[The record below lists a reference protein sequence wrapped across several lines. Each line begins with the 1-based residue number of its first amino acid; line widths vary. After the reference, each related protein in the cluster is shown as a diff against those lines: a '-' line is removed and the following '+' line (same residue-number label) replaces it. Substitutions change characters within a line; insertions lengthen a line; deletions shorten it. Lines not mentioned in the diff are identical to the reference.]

1 MKKLSL
7 AILMALSIF
16 GNTLAKDLK
25 TIQKIQNQIN
35 QIEQESIDN
44 DFKKVAITTL
54 DNSVFWDSTFG
65 FTETKNG
72 KKCVSPYFE
81 FKTNA
86 KNRKIF
92 VDMGLERYVY
102 SVDSIYQHKR
112 NQNIFALKLGNAD
125 FAMSIDEIDK
135 ALQNPS
141 KQPIKAETTNIIYV
155 DSEMIYISGS
165 LLTKKDAGF
174 WSIKEIKEMRTYPLC
189 SKNNGIDGW

>member
-7 AILMALSIF
+7 VVLMFLSIF
-16 GNTLAKDLK
+16 GNTLAKDLQAIRK
-25 TIQKIQNQIN
+25 IQKQIT
-35 QIEQESIDN
+35 QIEQESTDN
-44 DFKKVAITTL
+44 DFEKVAITAL
-54 DNSVFWDSTFG
+54 DDSVFWDSIFG

-102 SVDSIYQHKR
+102 SIDSIYRHKR
-112 NQNIFALKLGNAD
+112 NQNIFALKMGNMD
-125 FAMSIDEIDK
+125 FAMSIDEIDN
-135 ALQNPS
+135 ALKSPQKPT
-141 KQPIKAETTNIIYV
+141 IDIETTKIIYV

-165 LLTKKDAGF
+165 LRTKKDAGF
-174 WSIKEIKEMRTYPLC
+174 WSIEEIREMRTYPLC
-189 SKNNGIDGW
+189 SKDNGIDE